1 MTVSKEDRNRF
12 IVDEF
17 EEGAKISD
25 IVDHPSVN
33 IKYQSVRRILINKLG
48 HERYKE
54 IVSGRGD
61 RFYHP
66 SWDVVRPDKN
76 ETSQQSRKEDGL
88 ADLLMNARKARDKEI
103 AQAKNEKKS
112 FWKWLIGE

>member
-1 MTVSKEDRNRF
+1 MTTKKEDRNRF

-25 IVDHPSVN
+25 IVNHPSVN
-33 IKYQSVRRILINKLG
+33 IKHQSVRRILINKLG
-48 HERYKE
+48 HGKYKE

-66 SWDVVRPDKN
+66 TWDVVRPDK
-76 ETSQQSRKEDGL
+76 EDSL
-88 ADLLMNARKARDKEI
+88 ADLMMKARKVRDGEM
-103 AQAKNEKKS
+103 AEATQQKKS
-112 FWKWLIGE
+112 FWKWLIGSK

>member
-1 MTVSKEDRNRF
+1 MTVSKEDRNQF

-17 EEGAKISD
+17 EDGAKISD
-25 IVDHPSVN
+25 IVNHPSVN
-33 IKYQSVRRILINKLG
+33 IKHQSVRRILINKLG
-48 HERYKE
+48 HEKYKE

-66 SWDVVRPDKN
+66 TSDVVRPD
-76 ETSQQSRKEDGL
+76 KEDGL
-88 ADLLMNARKARDKEI
+88 ADLLTNARKARDEHN
-103 AQAKNEKKS
+103 ANEKKS

>member
-25 IVDHPSVN
+25 IVNHPSVN

-66 SWDVVRPDKN
+66 TWDVVRPDK
-76 ETSQQSRKEDGL
+76 EDCL
-88 ADLLMNARKARDKEI
+88 ADMMMESRKARDKEI
-103 AQAKNEKKS
+103 AQARNKKKS

>member
-1 MTVSKEDRNRF
+1 MTTKKEDRNRF

-25 IVDHPSVN
+25 IVNHPSVN
-33 IKYQSVRRILINKLG
+33 IKHQSVRRILINKLG
-48 HERYKE
+48 HEKYKE

-66 SWDVVRPDKN
+66 TWDVVRPDK
-76 ETSQQSRKEDGL
+76 EDSL
-88 ADLLMNARKARDKEI
+88 ADLMMKARKVRD
-103 AQAKNEKKS
+103 
-112 FWKWLIGE
+112 GEMAEMVNWE

>member
-1 MTVSKEDRNRF
+1 MTTKKEDRNRF

-25 IVDHPSVN
+25 IVNHPSVN
-33 IKYQSVRRILINKLG
+33 IKHQSVRRILINKLG
-48 HERYKE
+48 HEKYKE
-54 IVSGRGD
+54 IMSGRGD

-66 SWDVVRPDKN
+66 TWDVVRPDK
-76 ETSQQSRKEDGL
+76 EDSL
-88 ADLLMNARKARDKEI
+88 ADLLMKARKVRDGEI
-103 AQAKNEKKS
+103 AEATQQKKS